1 MFFFIFIST
10 YLFIYLFI
18 INCTMTY
25 KTQTKNPY
33 LTQKK
38 QKVVL
43 GRLLSVK
50 GSAFPV
56 HTLSLEVYLHSFVVN
71 VTPHSV

>member
-1 MFFFIFIST
+1 
-10 YLFIYLFI
+10 
-18 INCTMTY
+18 MTY

>member
-1 MFFFIFIST
+1 MFFYIFIST
-10 YLFIYLFI
+10 YLFIYYQLHHDLQNSDQKSIFDA
-18 INCTMTY
+18 
-25 KTQTKNPY
+25 
-33 LTQKK
+33 KK

-43 GRLLSVK
+43 GGLLRVK

-56 HTLSLEVYLHSFVVN
+56 HTLSLEVYLHSFVVD